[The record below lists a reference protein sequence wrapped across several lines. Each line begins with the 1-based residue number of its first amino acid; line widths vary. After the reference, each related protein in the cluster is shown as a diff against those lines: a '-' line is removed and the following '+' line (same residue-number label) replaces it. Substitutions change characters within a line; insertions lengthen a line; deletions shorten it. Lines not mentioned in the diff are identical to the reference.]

1 MSVGMHQ
8 TDCCCLGDSSG
19 VIAQQAVGACIAAM
33 REMETQ
39 RDTATARHPA
49 LLRDPVANA
58 CGGRCRK
65 ESSERRRLHHL
76 LMEFRGNV
84 RVFCRCVCVSW
95 LLRLMLLCPQCSTSA
110 ALRSGR
116 GRANLRRSALWFFG
130 GSHDTVA
137 SAWQGIESATRASAC
152 CRLKCAVQNR
162 SAVKP
167 RAQMFEFD
175 KVFGSNCRTKA
186 LWKEV
191 HLPVVLGR
199 SECVDGAGIDDG
211 RIGAR
216 GFQLLYICI
225 WCYWSWKEFHDA
237 GI

>member
-1 MSVGMHQ
+1 MSACTRLTAGR
-8 TDCCCLGDSSG
+8 SSG
-19 VIAQQAVGACIAAM
+19 VITQQAVGACIAAM

-84 RVFCRCVCVSW
+84 RVFCRCVCELVAPLDAAVSVVFDRSCPAKWPRASKSASKRSLALWW
-95 LLRLMLLCPQCSTSA
+95 LSRHRCLRLARYRECST
-110 ALRSGR
+110 
-116 GRANLRRSALWFFG
+116 
-130 GSHDTVA
+130 V
-137 SAWQGIESATRASAC
+137 ASAC

-191 HLPVVLGR
+191 HLLVVLGCA
-199 SECVDGAGIDDG
+199 ECEDGAGIDDG
-211 RIGAR
+211 RTGAR
-216 GFQLLYICI
+216 GFQLLYIRI